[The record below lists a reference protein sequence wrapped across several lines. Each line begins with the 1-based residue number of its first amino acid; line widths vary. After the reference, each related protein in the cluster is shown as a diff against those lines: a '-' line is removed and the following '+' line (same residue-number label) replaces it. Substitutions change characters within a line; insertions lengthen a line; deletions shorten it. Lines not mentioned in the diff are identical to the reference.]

1 MKEQILDFISR
12 RFSQN
17 CHWLDGNCYYFA
29 VILKNRFPSGT
40 IYYDVVCGHFIF
52 GINGR
57 FYDWSGEIK
66 PQGKFVEWD
75 KLGEYDELVKNRVVK
90 GCIE

>member
-1 MKEQILDFISR
+1 MKEQIFDFITR

-40 IYYDVVCGHFIF
+40 IYYDVIYSHFVF
-52 GINGR
+52 GLNGC
-57 FYDWSGEIK
+57 FYDWSGEIE
-66 PQGKFVEWD
+66 PQGKLVEWD
-75 KLGEYDELVKNRVVK
+75 KFGEYDELVKQRVIK
-90 GCIE
+90 ACIE

>member
-40 IYYDVVCGHFIF
+40 IYYDVVYGHFVF
-52 GINGR
+52 DINGR

-66 PQGKFVEWD
+66 PQGKLVEWD
-75 KLGEYDELVKNRVVK
+75 KLGEYDELVKQRVIK
-90 GCIE
+90 ECIN